1 MQVGLLSVDYE
12 LANYHRMNM
21 YDIDGI
27 ANQETNQ
34 EIAAN
39 FGATGTLRVGGEL
52 KVTPQFAIR
61 AGVAQIGNPM
71 KSALKDG
78 NVEVYTVGTIP
89 HYTVENS
96 IINYSAGLG
105 YRFTPN
111 FYMDVAC
118 VLKSQKEKLYAFSNL
133 FGVGSTAVES
143 QPATLKSEATR
154 VAITLGYKF

>member
-1 MQVGLLSVDYE
+1 
-12 LANYHRMNM
+12 M